1 MERGQGLGVA
11 LGKTKAFLANSLFL
25 VSDVYTRRL
34 GGGLQFDGERPGPG
48 WHGHGY
54 FERKLSVVV
63 DGRPARLPL
72 WKQRWLSPAAAETC
86 HSRPPD
92 ELGPLH
98 ACSLTVLLSL
108 WAWLHGERGLE
119 RCHQVFAAMEGHVA
133 ARTTRRW
140 LQRALPHALKIQQ
153 QIRLAA
159 MERSEPRPLEY
170 WFPGGLSPP
179 VGLERRRW
187 GAPATIT
194 QLWRAMGVAILGS
207 AKLQVP
213 AALLLA
219 EARKGGDSKKH
230 SSRP

>member
-1 MERGQGLGVA
+1 MGVA
-11 LGKTKAFLANSLFL
+11 LEVLARVASDSLFV
-25 VSDVYTRRL
+25 VSGVYARRY
-34 GGGLQFDGERPGPG
+34 GGEPYYEGERPGPG
-48 WHGHGY
+48 WHAHGCFKRWLY
-54 FERKLSVVV
+54 VLVG
-63 DGRPARLPL
+63 GRPRRVRV
-72 WKQRWLSPAAAETC
+72 WKQRWLSPDGRRTC

-92 ELGPLH
+92 DLPSLWS
-98 ACSLTVLLSL
+98 CSLIVLLSL
-108 WAWLHGERGLE
+108 WAWLGGGRGVESCRQLFG
-119 RCHQVFAAMEGHVA
+119 HLEGHVTS
-133 ARTTRRW
+133 RTVRRW
-140 LQRALPHALKIQQ
+140 LQRALPFALKIQQ

-207 AKLQVP
+207 AKLQIPV
-213 AALLLA
+213 ALLLA